1 MDQTNSANIPT
12 LPTTESS
19 PSSSSSSW
27 ETEQASTNL
36 LNFVLVANFEEINF
50 VGYGASS
57 LLQLHRIINS
67 LAGLNEPD

>member
-1 MDQTNSANIPT
+1 MDHSGPDQLSKHSDCP
-12 LPTTESS
+12 
-19 PSSSSSSW
+19 SSSW
-27 ETEQASTNL
+27 ETEQVSTNL
-36 LNFVLVANFEEINF
+36 FNFGLVANFEEINF